1 MQKKWRKIK
10 MKKKILTICLLL
22 SVFTIAVYAETEQ
35 DEINQ
40 VLSVFKSYEYVGI
53 VGSYSD
59 PPRVVKYFVY
69 DYNGHKYD
77 LRFLSRSDGKSRISM
92 CIEPY
97 DNRDWNLDSYN
108 DDYRHYSV
116 QEFINK
122 VRADSRIALS
132 SGGQGSK
139 QIAQTPN
146 QNSSSQGTVSSQQLS
161 TQSRS
166 QSSSTTVAI
175 PSGTLYELYDWNNS
189 YKNPTIITDCI
200 NSIDVRNIKDND
212 IILITNLT
220 LTQPGNNLIMFQDR
234 HGHRLYEDLY
244 GRSDSVFY
252 FLPRTGHPDWWDVRL
267 SECAKGKWDKYTQ
280 SYGKTTPISVYAKI
294 KRDSKDDYLELLGF
308 ILPN

>member
-1 MQKKWRKIK
+1 
-10 MKKKILTICLLL
+10 MKKFLVSICLLF
-22 SVFTIAVYAETEQ
+22 SVFTVAVYAETEQ
-35 DEINQ
+35 DGINK
-40 VLSVFKSYEYVGI
+40 VLSMFRTYEYKGYRERKGVKAKDELWKSYTYL
-53 VGSYSD
+53 
-59 PPRVVKYFVY
+59 VY
-69 DYNGHKYD
+69 DYNDKPWEFYLHIHNFNK
-77 LRFLSRSDGKSRISM
+77 KSFQYILELEVYAIHDNIPDWDIVVYSPQNS
-92 CIEPY
+92 PY
-97 DNRDWNLDSYN
+97 YQS
-108 DDYRHYSV
+108 

-122 VRADSRIALS
+122 INANPRIALNTTKS
-132 SGGQGSK
+132 S
-139 QIAQTPN
+139 P
-146 QNSSSQGTVSSQQLS
+146 QLS

-234 HGHRLYEDLY
+234 HGHELYEDLY
-244 GRSDSVFY
+244 GRNDTVFY

-267 SECAKGKWDKYTQ
+267 SECANGKWDKYTQ
-280 SYGKTTPISVYAKI
+280 SYGKPTPISVYAKI